1 MDEKAKITVEIP
13 GYLKAWIKTHD
24 VGQNAIV
31 TMALRLLYLQE
42 KQADE
47 SIIIKK
53 LMEYFETK
61 KLPF

>member
-13 GYLKAWIKTHD
+13 GYLKAWIKNHD

-31 TMALRLLYLQE
+31 TMALRLLYMQE

-47 SIIIKK
+47 SIVLNK
-53 LMEYFETK
+53 LIAYFENK

>member
-31 TMALRLLYLQE
+31 RRTTIRYCPAVGVF
-42 KQADE
+42 
-47 SIIIKK
+47 IKNK
-53 LMEYFETK
+53 F
-61 KLPF
+61 